1 MRPPREEIADNYDN
15 AKTPFLNRPLGA
27 LLPTNQAGLT
37 MEKTNPADFSAI
49 AISVFI
55 GTAIMLIF
63 HLFFIDSWS
72 NDHKFILASILAIAG
87 FLILRRMRNKTRKH
101 RFFYLTVGNVLLGVG
116 VAIITIPL
124 INWITERMVS

>member
-1 MRPPREEIADNYDN
+1 
-15 AKTPFLNRPLGA
+15 
-27 LLPTNQAGLT
+27 

-55 GTAIMLIF
+55 VTAIMIIF

-72 NDHKFILASILAIAG
+72 NDHTFILASISAIAG
-87 FLILRRMRNKTRKH
+87 FLILRRMRDKTRKH
-101 RFFYLTVGNVLLGVG
+101 RFLYLTAGNVLLGVG

-124 INWITERMVS
+124 INWITEQMVS